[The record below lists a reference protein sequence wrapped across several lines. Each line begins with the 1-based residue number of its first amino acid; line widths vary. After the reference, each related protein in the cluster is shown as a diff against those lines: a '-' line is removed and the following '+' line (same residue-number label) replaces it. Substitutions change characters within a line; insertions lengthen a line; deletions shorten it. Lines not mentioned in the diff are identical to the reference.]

1 MSRKSLGIVAA
12 LLLTV
17 GVFVWLRG
25 PEGGSGNAFA
35 FGCIRVGLVVGA
47 GWLAYPQIVALIRQ
61 SPRWVLSWFIGNKSK
76 TSASTGTSPT
86 AGASS
91 GKASPMNR
99 EPARDGG
106 DRSPTAASEE
116 PRPAP
121 RVLKPRRR
129 SNS

>member
-12 LLLTV
+12 LLLAV

-47 GWLAYPQIVALIRQ
+47 GWLAYPQIVAIMRQ
-61 SPRWVLSWFIGNKSK
+61 TPRWVLSWFVGNKNK
-76 TSASTGTSPT
+76 TTTPA
-86 AGASS
+86 AASS
-91 GKASPMNR
+91 GPSRPEKQ
-99 EPARDGG
+99 EPARESS
-106 DRSPTAASEE
+106 DRAKSAAVED
-116 PRPAP
+116 PRPTP